1 MKEHS
6 FRTVV
11 LKNKNREKRK
21 TVITFSD
28 DAYGIVSEFINGE
41 LESFHEEISCELKQM
56 KETGSQARF
65 GGSRICF
72 AADPDRTLIYEEGE
86 AKMRWCEIGTDEF
99 LELIREW
106 EQERLKTDKS
116 DQNEKGL

>member
-21 TVITFSD
+21 TVISFSD

-41 LESFHEEISCELKQM
+41 LESFHNEICHELKQM
-56 KETGSQARF
+56 KETGVQARF
-65 GGSRICF
+65 AGNRICF
-72 AADPDRTLIYEEGE
+72 AADTERTLIYENGE
-86 AKMRWCEIGTDEF
+86 AEMCWCEIATEEF
-99 LELIREW
+99 LELISEW
-106 EQERLKTDKS
+106 EQEKQKTEEPK
-116 DQNEKGL
+116 E

>member
-21 TVITFSD
+21 TLITFDDETFAVVSD
-28 DAYGIVSEFINGE
+28 LFNGE
-41 LESFHEEISCELKQM
+41 MESFHEEISAELKRMQ
-56 KETGSQARF
+56 EEDTQARF
-65 GGSRICF
+65 SGNRISL
-72 AADPDRTLIYEEGE
+72 AADRDRALIYEDTDSE
-86 AKMRWCEIGTDEF
+86 MRWCEIGTDEL

-106 EQERLKTDKS
+106 EQERQKDK
-116 DQNEKGL
+116 